1 FLAHH
6 LPNNIRRVVAMKI
19 AIPIWNGYV
28 SSAFDFAHRLL
39 LLEIQNGSETN
50 RSEISL
56 DPESITQRATR
67 LKTLGTDVLICGAIS
82 RSLASM
88 VRASEIKVLPYTV
101 GPVDEVIK
109 VYLTNKLEQP
119 QFVLPGFWPGARKG
133 FRRGYQCRRGRQ

>member
-1 FLAHH
+1 
-6 LPNNIRRVVAMKI
+6 MKI

-39 LLEIQNGSETN
+39 LLEIQNGSETK

-56 DPESITQRATR
+56 DPESITQRAAR
-67 LKTLGTDVLICGAIS
+67 LKTLGADVLICGAIS

-88 VRASEIKVLPYTV
+88 VTASGIKVLPYTV

-109 VYLTNKLEQP
+109 AYLTDKLAQP
-119 QFVLPGFWPGARKG
+119 QYVLPGFWPGARKG